1 MNLEEFKNAL
11 ASDDATEKATK
22 QEAEIK
28 RLRKELAK
36 MDNRLKEKDEM
47 LRHMFNRCRT
57 MTHGAMCIFC
67 GYQGSCDAIRSV
79 WNKENT
85 DD

>member
-1 MNLEEFKNAL
+1 MNLEELRNSL
-11 ASDDATEKATK
+11 ASDATEKVKK

-28 RLRKELAK
+28 RLKKELAK
-36 MDNRLKEKDEM
+36 ADSYLKEKDEM

-57 MTHGAMCIFC
+57 LTQGAMCIFC
-67 GYQGSCDAIRSV
+67 GYRDYCDAIRSV

-85 DD
+85 DE